1 VFRIEENP
9 HLLHKSQRSRQPLAW
24 MYSKVNY
31 AKWHDPSEP
40 LPRI

>member
-1 VFRIEENP
+1 
-9 HLLHKSQRSRQPLAW
+9 

-40 LPRI
+40 LPRISSHGKRKGGPGAKAKL